1 MKKTYEKGIKALT
14 SLKAKESESLKTALK
29 NKCEVLTNPTDIT
42 SSFNTF
48 FFCCTKQPI

>member
-29 NKCEVLTNPTDIT
+29 NKCEVLTNPTDTT